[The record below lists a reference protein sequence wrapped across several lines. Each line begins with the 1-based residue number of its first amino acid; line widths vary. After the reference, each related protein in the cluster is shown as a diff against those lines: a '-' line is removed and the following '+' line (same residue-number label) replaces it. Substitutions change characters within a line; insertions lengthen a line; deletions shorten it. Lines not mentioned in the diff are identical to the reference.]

1 MRIQV
6 FSEYLQL
13 AQAGKVDFLACP
25 MHKEDEPA
33 IFTLAHT
40 DQDDKVLLYCLACGY
55 KNIAGQQLYDNLLVR
70 IERAKNE
77 PEKVDTQKDNLDNGN
92 I

>member
-6 FSEYLQL
+6 FSEYLQM

-33 IFTLAHT
+33 IFPLAHKLKD
-40 DQDDKVLLYCLACGY
+40 DQVVLYCLACGY
-55 KNIAGQQLYDNLLVR
+55 KNIAGQQLYDNILQR
-70 IERAKNE
+70 IKNAEIRA
-77 PEKVDTQKDNLDNGN
+77 
-92 I
+92 